1 MDKETLRHLQE
12 SILDD
17 NGCVSWNEWLK
28 DENIDI
34 DLSGVNLAG
43 ANLSGA
49 DLSNADLSDA
59 NLSGA
64 NLVGAILSHA
74 NLADA
79 DLSKTHLDAAQCFKT
94 DFTGANL
101 FGANFGTADL
111 SWAKLRKTN
120 LTDASLKR
128 AKIWK
133 TDFRESRGAPNV
145 DKTSDSGECLVGGA
159 QTFSFQFNDERLDA
173 ICRHI
178 GKASGIQLLLGEEVD
193 PRKRISLSIVK
204 KTLPQTMDR
213 LSQTAGLSYKS
224 VKGSFGEDTFYLSGS
239 S

>member
-1 MDKETLRHLQE
+1 MDKEALRHLQE
-12 SILDD
+12 SVLDN

-34 DLSGVNLAG
+34 DLSGVYLAG

-49 DLSNADLSDA
+49 DLSNADLTGAD
-59 NLSGA
+59 LSGA
-64 NLVGAILSHA
+64 NLAGAILSHA
-74 NLADA
+74 NLTDA

-101 FGANFGTADL
+101 FGVDFGTADL

-120 LTDASLKR
+120 LTDASLSK

-133 TDFRESRGAPNV
+133 TDFRESRGAPSV
-145 DKTSDSGECLVGGA
+145 DKTSDTGEYLVGGA

-173 ICRHI
+173 ICRNI
-178 GKASGIQLLLGEEVD
+178 GKACGTQLLLGEEVD

-204 KTLPQTMDR
+204 KTLPQIMDQ
-213 LSQTAGLSYKS
+213 LCQTARLSYKS
-224 VKGSFGEDTFYLSGS
+224 VKGSIGEDTFYLSGS
-239 S
+239 